1 MELSNAVNTVLNPD
15 KNCAT
20 ITINVTDFYA
30 LIHRI
35 QSQDER
41 INRLEQHI
49 IVDRRE
55 VLRKE
60 LATLEDGFQ
69 LTRTYEKRV
78 R

>member
-1 MELSNAVNTVLNPD
+1 MSSGVNQVLNPD

-20 ITINVTDFYA
+20 ITINVSDFYA

-41 INRLEQHI
+41 INRLEQFVI
-49 IVDRRE
+49 TERRE
-55 VLRKE
+55 ALRKE
-60 LATLEDGFQ
+60 LGFLEETYQ
-69 LTRTYEKRV
+69 LKRTYEKRA

>member
-1 MELSNAVNTVLNPD
+1 MSSGVNSVLKSD

-20 ITINVTDFYA
+20 ITINASDFYA

-35 QSQDER
+35 EK
-41 INRLEQHI
+41 LEQVI
-49 IVDRRE
+49 IGNRRE

-60 LATLEDGFQ
+60 LAELEDAYKLQ
-69 LTRTYEKRV
+69 RTNEKRV

>member
-1 MELSNAVNTVLNPD
+1 MSNGVNSVLNTD

-20 ITINVTDFYA
+20 ITVSLQDFYA
-30 LIHRI
+30 LLHRI
-35 QSQDER
+35 EK
-41 INRLEQHI
+41 LEQHI
-49 IVDRRE
+49 ITDRRE

>member
-1 MELSNAVNTVLNPD
+1 MSNGANSVLNAG

-20 ITINVTDFYA
+20 ITINVSDFYA
-30 LIHRI
+30 LLHRI
-35 QSQDER
+35 EK
-41 INRLEQHI
+41 LEQHI
-49 IVDRRE
+49 ITDRRE